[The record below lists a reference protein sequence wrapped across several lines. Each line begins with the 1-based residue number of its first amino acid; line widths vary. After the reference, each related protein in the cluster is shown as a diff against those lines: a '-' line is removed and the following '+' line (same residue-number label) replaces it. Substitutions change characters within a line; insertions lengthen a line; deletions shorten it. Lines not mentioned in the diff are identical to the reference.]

1 MTVIQQAKENLKNS
15 KMKVVDYFGP
25 KVAQVKLS
33 EHDSETLYKYCLEA
47 QEPYNSKL
55 LGNVRE
61 QNSLTEY
68 LQNTNLCKTIS
79 NYMEDYL
86 NFVDAGYW
94 KTAVESKQIPN
105 FLEMTDAWY
114 NKQVHMENT
123 VLHDHR
129 HSADLVCVIFPK
141 IYLDEDAEY
150 FKTHQIPNQKGQL
163 FFIYADSIKNDF
175 GKSSIEVQPEEG
187 DMFIFPSQLS
197 HYTAP
202 VLGKSYRY
210 SISCN
215 FNFTTKAKNLLHK
228 MSKNE
233 N

>member
-25 KVAQVKLS
+25 KVAKVKLS

-86 NFVDAGYW
+86 TFIDAGLW
-94 KTAVESKQIPN
+94 KSAVESKQIPN

-175 GKSSIEVQPEEG
+175 GKDPI
-187 DMFIFPSQLS
+187 I
-197 HYTAP
+197 
-202 VLGKSYRY
+202 GKD
-210 SISCN
+210 
-215 FNFTTKAKNLLHK
+215 LLK
-228 MSKNE
+228 IKI
-233 N
+233 